1 MKVHVS
7 WSFKLSFILDILVY
21 LWKSKTSWKCL
32 SVSILC
38 NSDFSSIIDS
48 AGPVSLET
56 IIGLAVGIPAIILLI
71 TLVAIILL
79 LSLLLVKS
87 RKKGA
92 HTPDPVVYD
101 TIEGTSSPD
110 PSVMISENAAYG
122 LAEGENGE
130 YETIEDFTPD
140 PVMISDNPA
149 YGLAKVQ
156 NESLV

>member
-1 MKVHVS
+1 M
-7 WSFKLSFILDILVY
+7 
-21 LWKSKTSWKCL
+21 
-32 SVSILC
+32 
-38 NSDFSSIIDS
+38 
-48 AGPVSLET
+48 SLET
-56 IIGLAVGIPAIILLI
+56 IIGLAVGIPAMIILI
-71 TLVAIILL
+71 TLVVIILL

-122 LAEGENGE
+122 LTKENTSDGNGE

-140 PVMISDNPA
+140 PVVISDNPA
-149 YGLAKVQ
+149 YGLAKMQ
-156 NESLV
+156 NETLV